1 MITKTIVISLIF
13 NICSIFAQ
21 NISGSEI
28 ITQMFNKWSGKWYK
42 NFTFEQNVYYYKDN
56 KIIKEDI
63 WQEVISSPANLHIR
77 INGFETNDGMIFR
90 NDSIYYFSKGEIT
103 KKEHRVHHLL
113 LLGFD
118 VYFYQPIETIQK
130 LKTLGF
136 DLSKTYE
143 NQWQSRDV
151 YVVGTENE
159 SDLNTSQFW
168 IDKERLYLVRV
179 MLNTNGI
186 VREVEMNNYT
196 LIENNWVATDIVFKT
211 NNVVTMVEK
220 YFNIKFPKYI
230 DGSIFD
236 ISRFKDS
243 KW

>member
-1 MITKTIVISLIF
+1 MIYKTILISILF
-13 NICSIFAQ
+13 NFFSIFAQ
-21 NISGSEI
+21 NISGNDLI
-28 ITQMFNKWSGKWYK
+28 NQMYKKWSGKWYK

-63 WQEVISSPANLHIR
+63 WQEVINSPANLHIR
-77 INGFETNDGMIFR
+77 FNGFETNNGMIFR
-90 NDSIYYFSKGEIT
+90 NDSIYYFTNGEIT

-118 VYFYQPIETIQK
+118 VYFYKPSESIQK

-136 DLSKTYE
+136 DLSKTYQS
-143 NQWQSRDV
+143 NWQNREV
-151 YVVGTENE
+151 YIVGADNN
-159 SDLNTSQFW
+159 SDLTSSQFW

-179 MLNTNGI
+179 ILNTNGI

-211 NNVVTMVEK
+211 NNEVTMIEK
-220 YFNIKFPKYI
+220 YFNIKFPKFI
-230 DGSIFD
+230 DGSLFD
-236 ISRFKDS
+236 VNKFKKT